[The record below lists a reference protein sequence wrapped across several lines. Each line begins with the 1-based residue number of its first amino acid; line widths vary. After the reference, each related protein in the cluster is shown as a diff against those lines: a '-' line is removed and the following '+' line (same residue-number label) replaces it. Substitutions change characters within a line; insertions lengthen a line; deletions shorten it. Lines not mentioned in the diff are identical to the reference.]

1 MEYTTKPITVRYS
14 ETDQMHFVHHSNY
27 LKYFEL
33 ARLEW
38 LSDLGIS
45 YAKMEREGIL
55 MPVVSVGVNY
65 KTPLYFGDAFCVK
78 VTLKQL
84 PKATLDFEYLIVNQN
99 DELICTGHT
108 KLAFLSPQSQRPM
121 RCPDFLAEKFN

>member
-1 MEYTTKPITVRYS
+1 MNYTTERITVRYS

-27 LKYFEL
+27 PKYFEL

-38 LSDLGIS
+38 LSELGIS
-45 YAKMEREGIL
+45 YAKMEQEGIL
-55 MPVVSVGVNY
+55 MPVVRIGVEY
-65 KTPLYFGDAFCVK
+65 KTPLFFGDTFCVK

-99 DELICTGHT
+99 DELICTGYT
-108 KLAFLSPQSQRPM
+108 KLAFLSPQTKRPM